1 MASRYNQ
8 LTMLYI
14 FNILKLD
21 ASPKKPYSAPMVHRR
36 LKELGIDLDRKT
48 VFNHMKILMDQ
59 MLSAEQEEGSFFR
72 QYLCCKLF
80 RCRKEDGKG
89 NKDDNRNEN
98 GYRICPPEEEVPE
111 NCVLYYYIED
121 EMSPEELELLQSTVA
136 INQYLSVEKT
146 REIVSDLEHKKPFN
160 CREQSLYTAFADPKL
175 KNHATDIFAS
185 LSVIRDSIR
194 KKKKLSILYGRYD
207 KMLKLAPTSEE
218 PRTID
223 PYAVMSS
230 NGYYYLIAGNPK
242 YPDGLTN
249 FRIDRILQIQMLEEA
264 RKPLP
269 EQLLPY
275 FRDAAHEVF
284 QASEYR
290 NDHPV
295 MYSDETVRIHLSCNP
310 AIINNLIDDFGW
322 SIQSRDIKDPDHPD
336 WVHVTAKAS
345 LMGAAIFC
353 THHCKDCKVI
363 GPDKLKEKVIENLKA
378 GLALYE

>member
-48 VFNHMKILMDQ
+48 VFNHMKILTDQ
-59 MLSAEQEEGSFFR
+59 MLSAGQEEGSFFR
-72 QYLCCKLF
+72 QYLCCRLF
-80 RCRKEDGKG
+80 RCRKE
-89 NKDDNRNEN
+89 NKVDNKNEN
-98 GYRICPPEEEVPE
+98 GYRICLPEEEIPE
-111 NCVLYYYIED
+111 NSVLYYYIED

-136 INQYLSVEKT
+136 INQYLSAEKT
-146 REIVSDLEHKKPFN
+146 REIVSDLEHKKPFD

-194 KKKKLSILYGRYD
+194 KRKKLSVLYGRYD
-207 KMLKLAPTSEE
+207 KMLKLAPTSENL
-218 PRTID
+218 RTID

-249 FRIDRILQIQMLEEA
+249 FRIDRILQIRMLDEP

-269 EQLLPY
+269 DQLLPY

-295 MYSDETVRIHLSCNP
+295 MYSDETVRIHLSCSP

-336 WVHVTAKAS
+336 WIHVTAKAS

-363 GPDKLKEKVIENLKA
+363 GPEKLKEKVIENLKA
-378 GLALYE
+378 GLTLYE

>member
-36 LKELGIDLDRKT
+36 LKGLGIDLDRKT
-48 VFNHMKILMDQ
+48 VFNHMKILTDQ
-59 MLSAEQEEGSFFR
+59 MLSAGQDEESFFR

-80 RCRKEDGKG
+80 RCRKADEK
-89 NKDDNRNEN
+89 EN
-98 GYRICPPEEEVPE
+98 GYRICLPEEEIPE
-111 NCVLYYYIED
+111 NCVLYYCIED

-136 INQYLSVEKT
+136 INQYLSAEKT
-146 REIVSDLEHKKPFN
+146 REIVSDLEHKKPFD
-160 CREQSLYTAFADPKL
+160 CRDQSLYTAFADPKL
-175 KNHATDIFAS
+175 KNHATDIFNN

-218 PRTID
+218 PRNID

-249 FRIDRILQIQMLEEA
+249 FRIDRILQIQILAES

-322 SIQSRDIKDPDHPD
+322 SIQSRDVKDPDHPD

-345 LMGAAIFC
+345 LMGAAVFC

-363 GPDKLKEKVIENLKA
+363 GPDKLKEKVVKNLKA